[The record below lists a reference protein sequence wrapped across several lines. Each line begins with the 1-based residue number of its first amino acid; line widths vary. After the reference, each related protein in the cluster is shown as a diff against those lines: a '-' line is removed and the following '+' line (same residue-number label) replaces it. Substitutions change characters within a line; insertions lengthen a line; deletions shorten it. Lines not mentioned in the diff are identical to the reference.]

1 MTVPYNF
8 SWLVPDQVAGMGLPT
23 RPENFAALHAVGV
36 RTIITLTE
44 WALPADAL
52 DACGLTATHIP
63 IPDYTAPSL
72 AQVATAM
79 TTIETSLA
87 AGKPVAVH
95 CAAGRGRTG
104 TILACYLVSQGATA
118 AEAIA
123 RVRALRPPSIEVGSQ
138 EAIIAAYEVERSLQP
153 EPG

>member
-1 MTVPYNF
+1 MATFN
-8 SWLVPDQVAGMGLPT
+8 PT
-23 RPENFAALHAVGV
+23 DP
-36 RTIITLTE
+36 
-44 WALPADAL
+44 L
-52 DACGLTATHIP
+52 DVCGLTATHIP

-87 AGKPVAVH
+87 VGKPVAVH

-104 TILACYLVSQGATA
+104 TILACYLVAQGATA

-123 RVRALRPPSIEVGSQ
+123 RVRALRPPSIEVGAQ
-138 EAIIAAYEVERSLQP
+138 EAIVAAYERVLSR
-153 EPG
+153 

>member
-1 MTVPYNF
+1 MTGPVRPPNF
-8 SWLVPDQVAGMGLPT
+8 SWLVPGKVAGMALPAT
-23 RPENFAALHAVGV
+23 PEDFAALAAMGV
-36 RTIITLTE
+36 QTIITLTE
-44 WALPADAL
+44 WPLPADML
-52 DACGLTATHIP
+52 DAHGLTATHIP

-104 TILACYLVSQGATA
+104 TILACYLVAQGMSA

-123 RVRALRPPSIEVGSQ
+123 HVRALRPPSIETGAQ
-138 EAIIAAYEVERSLQP
+138 EAIIAAYAEYISQ
-153 EPG
+153 

>member
-1 MTVPYNF
+1 MTNPPVPYNF
-8 SWLVPDQVAGMGLPT
+8 SWIIPERVAGMALPT
-23 RPENFAALHAVGV
+23 AAEHFAGLQARGV

-44 WALPADAL
+44 WPLPAAEL
-52 DACGLTATHIP
+52 DACELTAVHIP
-63 IPDYTAPSL
+63 IPDYTAPTL

-87 AGKPVAVH
+87 VGKPVAVH

-104 TILACYLVSQGATA
+104 TILACYLVSQGASA

-123 RVRALRPPSIEVGSQ
+123 RVRALRPPSIESGAQ
-138 EAIIAAYEVERSLQP
+138 EAIVAAYEVALSR
-153 EPG
+153 